1 MPRKQT
7 QRAERRQRASNRA
20 QRRQRARE
28 LQRNLAER
36 EGIDQGEVTTQ
47 QQLGEQTTTRVSE
60 AAEAEIARARAQ
72 GSELLQSEDLAVDDS
87 GPGAATRIAE
97 SGQERVADRVEA
109 RTAAESPVVLPDD
122 VEAQVGA
129 AGIQGVNV
137 DEQAVEQ
144 RQQTIQEL
152 QQVAFTLEPE
162 ASPSNVTLS
171 DINRQLRP
179 GNVDVINV
187 GNRSVLNFR
196 DRTGISPTF
205 DDPSELAEF
214 RQSISDLPR
223 DLRQEITLAELGQ
236 DPELFESAQ
245 ARAARF
251 EARQELDR
259 QLSDADVNPDSR
271 DVRVGERG
279 PAGVVLAGEGGRT
292 VVGESLNEALQRDAL
307 QSNRVVEGSR
317 EAALERGLVER
328 PEQQTTGRSG
338 TTDPEQRLAEQF
350 AAGELEDSGVDEN
363 LAQRISPDDVR
374 VQETEGQQRR
384 VGLRPDARQ
393 RLARQDAAASLR
405 EQTGRDITPDDVVLD
420 SQPGEEE
427 FQARLEEERQA
438 QIAAADINE
447 QFPSVEIGTDDIQ
460 RSGDEFTL
468 SAEAERQVATQR
480 LDAQLEDTDITPD
493 DLERTADGQFQVEV
507 QRRPDVVEA
516 LGVDPDAEPGRA
528 AEIAADVGQTLR
540 EASPALGAAL
550 GVTAASLRTEEGLPT
565 GVDGVRLPG
574 SEDVQDATETLEPA
588 RRRIDEEIEAGVSAV
603 GARIDAALPDV
614 SLTRAAEVSTQ
625 TGSAAPLAAAAIGG
639 TQVGREGVERGI
651 ETGLQ
656 TLNPAAAT
664 QDAIQFSDLGVRA
677 ADQVT
682 SEGAA
687 SDIQT
692 AIDVSE
698 AGAELAREAGP
709 AAATG
714 AAIRDPAAAV
724 AAPVAAGTALVGGAA
739 VGTAAFGAGRAGA
752 RGASRVA
759 SELPDAATRAAR
771 RTRRDLT
778 DIDVS
783 LERDPSAGRV
793 EIDNAPARQA
803 IRNVG
808 SNTTDRVGAGV
819 RRTLQRQQQRL
830 ARVRRDVT
838 PGGGMTDGPGS
849 LRADARFV
857 AEEGLGIAEE
867 SLRRGRRNAAEAVG
881 RLRDLPTD
889 ARFSA
894 EQVAGRTSELAGEIG
909 QTIRSATSRASNPS
923 RVRRDLGIA
932 AERVRRA
939 PPSVRADVRFSAEE
953 ALRRGRQRARGAL
966 ERDQGS
972 GGASFR
978 SDTSTGRV
986 QPLAVVDEAIRRG
999 RSVDSEFLSDTAT
1012 GRVQPLAVV
1021 DDAIARGRQAG
1032 SRIREGTPGR
1042 PSVDSPLLADTGTGR
1057 ADPLAVLRAPERLSE
1072 LNEPGDLVTSRGTF
1086 GRPLRADQPVSDR
1099 ILSAAALPSREDL
1112 SGGVSGVSPQA
1123 AVNQRLA
1130 AARETLSDVN
1140 DLTLRIDTGPDRR
1153 RVVDVED
1160 LEGPDPS
1167 AGVPDASGAASP
1179 DPLDLEPVS
1188 GPDDAQIDVGGGQV
1202 AQLRRLVEEEQT
1214 PRVGTDTVQR
1224 ASELPETAPAL
1235 VGATAGAQ
1243 TPVDR
1248 LAAAMEP
1255 AVETDTAT
1263 ATGVDRAAATAPTV
1277 DLTPTLA
1284 EATDIGATIEAEEQL
1299 TPAETSATTVTG
1311 PTDVVGTGEA
1321 VGEMTV
1327 TTTDTQT
1334 QLEQGFRGEQIGG
1347 NFRTEFDLDIPDPD
1361 EGSEDDPFRF
1371 GVDEAEE
1378 VFRNAIASVEE
1389 TEDNFEEF
1397 FGR

>member
-1 MPRKQT
+1 
-7 QRAERRQRASNRA
+7 
-20 QRRQRARE
+20 
-28 LQRNLAER
+28 
-36 EGIDQGEVTTQ
+36 
-47 QQLGEQTTTRVSE
+47 
-60 AAEAEIARARAQ
+60 
-72 GSELLQSEDLAVDDS
+72 LLNPEDLAVDDS
-87 GPGAATRIAE
+87 GAGVGAQIADE
-97 SGQERVADRVEA
+97 GRGRVADRVEA
-109 RTAAESPVVLPDD
+109 QAAAESPLITEAD

-129 AGIQGVNV
+129 TGVQDVSV
-137 DEQAVEQ
+137 DEQAIEQ
-144 RQQTIQEL
+144 RRDAIETITSTP
-152 QQVAFTLEPE
+152 VRFGRGFNAGNVGPAALEPLIDAGL
-162 ASPSNVTLS
+162 ASDRTFVSRQNNRVSVTLYNQ
-171 DINRQLRP
+171 DADGGLTRP
-179 GNVDVINV
+179 TPGVPNLEFQTDGSNQ
-187 GNRSVLNFR
+187 R
-196 DRTGISPTF
+196 
-205 DDPSELAEF
+205 LAEF
-214 RQSISDLPR
+214 VRALGSLPEQTLESLGPGTFTGDSDL
-223 DLRQEITLAELGQ
+223 QE
-236 DPELFESAQ
+236 
-245 ARAARF
+245 RAAER
-251 EARQELDR
+251 EARR
-259 QLSDADVNPDSR
+259 
-271 DVRVGERG
+271 
-279 PAGVVLAGEGGRT
+279 RT
-292 VVGESLNEALQRDAL
+292 RTAVNEALDDAGVSDELAAGATASGEIIVQDRDTNL
-307 QSNRVVEGSR
+307 TGSAG
-317 EAALERGLVER
+317 ELSGALEELG
-328 PEQQTTGRSG
+328 EQQRIRDVSDPVRTGQQTQQQRRS
-338 TTDPEQRLAEQF
+338 TDARDPEQRLAEQF
-350 AAGELEDSGVDEN
+350 AAGELEDSGVDED

-384 VGLRPDARQ
+384 VGLRPDARR
-393 RLARQDAAASLR
+393 RLAREDAAASLR
-405 EQTGRDITPDDVVLD
+405 EQTGRDISRDDVVLD
-420 SQPGEEE
+420 GEPGDGES
-427 FQARLEEERQA
+427 FQARLEDERQA

-447 QFPSVEIGTDDIQ
+447 QFPSVEIGTGDIQ

-480 LDAQLEDTDITPD
+480 LDERLEDTDITQD
-493 DLERTADGQFQVEV
+493 DLERTADGQFEVDV

-588 RRRIDEEIEAGVSAV
+588 RRRIDEEIEAGVSGV

-614 SLTRAAEVSTQ
+614 SLSRAAEVSTQ

-867 SLRRGRRNAAEAVG
+867 SLRRGRRNAGEAVG
-881 RLRDLPTD
+881 RLRDVPTD
-889 ARFSA
+889 VRFSA
-894 EQVAGRTSELAGEIG
+894 EQVAGRTSELADEIG

-939 PPSVRADVRFSAEE
+939 PRSVRADVRFSAEE

-986 QPLAVVDEAIRRG
+986 QPLAVVDDAIRRG

-1032 SRIREGTPGR
+1032 SRISEGTPGR

-1057 ADPLAVLRAPERLSE
+1057 ADPLAALRAPERLSE
-1072 LNEPGDLVTSRGTF
+1072 LNEPGELVTSRGTF

-1099 ILSAAALPSREDL
+1099 ILSAAALPSRGDL

-1140 DLTLRIDTGPDRR
+1140 DLTLRIDTGRDRR

-1167 AGVPDASGAASP
+1167 AGVPEASGAASP

-1202 AQLRRLVEEEQT
+1202 AQLRRLVEQEQT

-1243 TPVDR
+1243 TFADR

-1255 AVETDTAT
+1255 AVGTDTAT
-1263 ATGVDRAAATAPTV
+1263 ATGVDRTAATAPTV

-1311 PTDVVGTGEA
+1311 PTDVVGTGEEI
-1321 VGEMTV
+1321 GEMTV